1 VQLNQNFS
9 DDANHMRAD
18 VTAYTLWANGAELL
32 GNVRYFNGIAGRQFT
47 EQILAH
53 NAVTIDR
60 TNMSRGSW
68 TVGGANHNFTSGNLT
83 LFESMNNGLSVSE
96 VDGQRAYANKAS
108 RYQRMMILNT
118 VDPGRPY
125 VVDVF
130 RVAGGTTHD
139 YTHHGAI
146 RFDQTS
152 EATVPLNAMPGDY
165 PLLESSEVWTEPT
178 SSGSTFPYYGFF
190 RNVQQGTA
198 TNRSQITYL
207 DTSDLRRDLRLWMT
221 GEEGSTIYLGVTP
234 NPSRNNTAPS
244 SFYQYWRPSA
254 IIRHRVTTGPLQS
267 LYASVIEPM
276 ANGMSTIQSVE
287 RVPLSG
293 SGQEAVALRVSFTD
307 GRADTYLINLRNPK
321 IAGAAAGSDTIVTTD
336 NAYCLT
342 GRVGVYVSRRG
353 AESRVWTIG
362 ARKFKYG
369 SRTATNAVASYSGNI
384 IGVTRKAAG
393 AANDAFIVDTS
404 IPVGAMLKDRQLSL
418 TFGTYPVVGT
428 TTTQQGISE
437 MFAIDRVE
445 MINGQTHIILTA
457 DPQLSISAVTTTE
470 LVAPERTF
478 AGTNTFEIVLSTSAG
493 TKR

>member
-1 VQLNQNFS
+1 
-9 DDANHMRAD
+9 
-18 VTAYTLWANGAELL
+18 
-32 GNVRYFNGIAGRQFT
+32 
-47 EQILAH
+47 
-53 NAVTIDR
+53 
-60 TNMSRGSW
+60 
-68 TVGGANHNFTSGNLT
+68 
-83 LFESMNNGLSVSE
+83 
-96 VDGQRAYANKAS
+96 
-108 RYQRMMILNT
+108 MMILNT
-118 VDPGRPY
+118 VDPSRPY

-165 PLLESSEVWTEPT
+165 PLLEGSEVWTEPT

-190 RNVQQGTA
+190 RNVQQGIA

-234 NPSRNNTAPS
+234 NPSRNNTTPS
-244 SFYQYWRPSA
+244 SFYQYWRPSV
-254 IIRHRVTTGPLQS
+254 IIRHRVTAGPLQS

-287 RVPLSG
+287 RIPLSG

-307 GRADTYLINLRNPK
+307 GRVDTYLINLRNPK

-404 IPVGAMLKDRQLSL
+404 IPAGATLQGRQLSL
-418 TFGTYPVVGT
+418 TFGTYQVVGT
-428 TTTQQGISE
+428 TMTQQGISE

-445 MINGQTHIILTA
+445 MIDGQTHIILTA
-457 DPQLSISAVTTTE
+457 DPQLSISAATTTE

-478 AGTNTFEIVLSTSAG
+478 TGTNTFEIVLSTSAA
-493 TKR
+493 TRR